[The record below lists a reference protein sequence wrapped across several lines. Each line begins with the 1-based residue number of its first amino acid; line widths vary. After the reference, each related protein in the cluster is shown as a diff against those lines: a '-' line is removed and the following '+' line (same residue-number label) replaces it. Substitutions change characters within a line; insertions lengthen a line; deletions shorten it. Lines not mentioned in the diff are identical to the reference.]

1 MFFHVLTSF
10 AMMWF
15 IPVETSLIGSRPSDK
30 YASYPTVKLTLL
42 PSCASVSRFPQPS
55 RGRCYFRHRIVWS
68 ATNPKAR
75 KITNPNLDPCCK
87 EISFIC
93 GATPKEPVPCYDINC
108 HYSGS
113 CPISIKCPAHP
124 ISAET
129 IHLNAR
135 TQALCVVMRDVSKD
149 NCFALSVYTMWYH

>member
-55 RGRCYFRHRIVWS
+55 RGRCYFRHRIV
-68 ATNPKAR
+68 
-75 KITNPNLDPCCK
+75 
-87 EISFIC
+87 
-93 GATPKEPVPCYDINC
+93 
-108 HYSGS
+108 
-113 CPISIKCPAHP
+113 
-124 ISAET
+124 
-129 IHLNAR
+129 
-135 TQALCVVMRDVSKD
+135 
-149 NCFALSVYTMWYH
+149 